1 MEEKKRRKE
10 SLQKQCLKCKQDEK
24 PSRSSSPVSFPGPS
38 KSVRSTSEP
47 GKYTAMMS
55 IGRQQEE
62 GKIERSS
69 ETKLS
74 FHVAHYKRDQGMKLS
89 SRLFLEFFVC
99 LCTVR

>member
-62 GKIERSS
+62 GKLRDHLRQSCHSTWRTTS
-69 ETKLS
+69 EIK
-74 FHVAHYKRDQGMKLS
+74 G
-89 SRLFLEFFVC
+89 
-99 LCTVR
+99 